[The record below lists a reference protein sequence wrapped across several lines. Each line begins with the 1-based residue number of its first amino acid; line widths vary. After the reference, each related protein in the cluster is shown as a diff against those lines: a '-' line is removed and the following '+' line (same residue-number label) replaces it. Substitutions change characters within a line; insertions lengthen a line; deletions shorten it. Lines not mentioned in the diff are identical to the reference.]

1 MNCCVP
7 FAGTRLLKPGEGGCL
22 EQSSPG
28 VKQQEGEF
36 SVLCKVIYH
45 IESATQTG
53 ANEVACSVSREKE
66 KPLPNKAA
74 VKLFGLQKAHGG
86 M

>member
-1 MNCCVP
+1 M
-7 FAGTRLLKPGEGGCL
+7 AE
-22 EQSSPG
+22 
-28 VKQQEGEF
+28 
-36 SVLCKVIYH
+36 VIYH

-53 ANEVACSVSREKE
+53 ENEVACSVSGEEE

>member
-7 FAGTRLLKPGEGGCL
+7 FAGTSQAREGVR
-22 EQSSPG
+22 SSLG

-36 SVLCKVIYH
+36 SVLGMAEVIYH

-53 ANEVACSVSREKE
+53 ENEVACSDSGEGE

>member
-7 FAGTRLLKPGEGGCL
+7 FAGTSQAREGAR
-22 EQSSPG
+22 SSLG
-28 VKQQEGEF
+28 VKQQEEEF
-36 SVLCKVIYH
+36 SVLGMAEVIYH

-53 ANEVACSVSREKE
+53 ENEVACSVSGEEE
-66 KPLPNKAA
+66 KPLPKKAA

>member
-7 FAGTRLLKPGEGGCL
+7 FAGTSQVREGVR
-22 EQSSPG
+22 SSLG

-36 SVLCKVIYH
+36 SVLGMAEVIYH

-53 ANEVACSVSREKE
+53 ENEVVCSVSGEE

-74 VKLFGLQKAHGG
+74 VKLFGFQKAHGG
-86 M
+86 V